1 MDTIT
6 HGIVGALIGKAF
18 FAGEP
23 SRAPFSWRE
32 PPKTAGRVA
41 ILACTIGAIFPDID
55 VLAGQLAH
63 NSLALMTWHRSITHS
78 VVMLPAW
85 ALLLAGITWFLAR
98 RVRWPAPEFGDLVA
112 IYLVGHRKPHFSGRD
127 HLVRNDG
134 LEPAQ
139 LLARLLG
146 PGPYRGPYA
155 HVPGPH
161 AATRR
166 LGLSPA
172 KGSLEARDSSLGHLL
187 GCGLRHRPI
196 GAPAEHSLLDG
207 RVVLRGGRLGLL
219 FSAAAPAQQ
228 RFSCRTRQVVPH
240 RSRSDRRPT

>member
-41 ILACTIGAIFPDID
+41 ILACTIGAVFPDID

-63 NSLALMTWHRSITHS
+63 NSLALMTWHRGITHS

-112 IYLVGHRKPHFSGRD
+112 IYLVAIGSHIFLDVITSFGTMVWSPLNYSRVSWD
-127 HLVRNDG
+127 LVLIVD
-134 LEPAQ
+134 LT
-139 LLARLLG
+139 LML
-146 PGPYRGPYA
+146 
-155 HVPGPH
+155 PGPH

-166 LGLSPA
+166 LGISPT
-172 KGSLEARDSSLGHLL
+172 KGSLEAVPSSLGHLL
-187 GCGLRHRPI
+187 GSGVCYRPI
-196 GAPAEHSLLDG
+196 GPPVEHPLLDG
-207 RVVLRGGRLGLL
+207 RLVRRDGWLGLL
-219 FSAAAPAQQ
+219 FSAPAPAQ
-228 RFSCRTRQVVPH
+228 
-240 RSRSDRRPT
+240 